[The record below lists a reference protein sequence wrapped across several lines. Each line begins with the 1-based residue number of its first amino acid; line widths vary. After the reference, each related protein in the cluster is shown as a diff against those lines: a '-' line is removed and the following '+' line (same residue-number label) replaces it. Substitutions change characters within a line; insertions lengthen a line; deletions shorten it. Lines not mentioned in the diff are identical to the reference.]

1 MVDVRGADEVPSGCL
16 KAMKTQLYEPNSSLR
31 VGHVV
36 EVSGNTIKVELDGK
50 ITELSRTVDG
60 VIYPIGQI
68 GSTVK
73 IHFGRRIIFGFV
85 TLLRMRSEEEPKAMV
100 PIDADQRVM
109 EVDLFAEASWAS
121 SEKMLTYSRGVSL
134 YPLPRQVVY
143 LVTRDEGAML
153 YRAAEGRFKE
163 GSEPM
168 VPFASYVGSEQT
180 PCRANIDKMFGM
192 HCAILGSTGSGKSGT
207 VAALLHSVLEH
218 MGKEGKPLKPRIVI
232 IDPHGEYGQA
242 FGKRAKVYRAYDPI
256 GIEEST
262 GDPIHLPYW
271 LMSAEEFR
279 SLAIGKT
286 EFEATSQHNIIYKAI
301 THARM
306 VAANLIEPAPNGYGA
321 AWPGDGREISEPR
334 ARSGVK
340 PATIAAFDRD
350 KPRPFSLQELENHI
364 RYAQAAREKK
374 GSPVSEQIP
383 EGEFGSKGFRSILD
397 KLSVLRS
404 DPRIRFLIEEYKP
417 GSSPTLTSVIEQF
430 VAELTDKEGNAQD
443 LRIID
448 ISGLPNEVAGPLTAA
463 IARLLFQYKLYQSFK
478 ERSRDPILLVCE
490 EAHRY
495 VPDQGE
501 AEYGDAQ
508 RAVRRIAREGRKYGL
523 GLMLVS
529 QRPSDIEGT
538 VISQCNTWLV
548 LRLTNHADHQHV
560 ARFLPDH
567 LSGMTSALSA
577 LGRQEALFVG
587 EGAALPARIKVRTLR
602 EDQVPRSNDVQF
614 VEGWTSD
621 KLKSEEIGKIVDRM
635 TSTGVAGAPVAAPTA
650 STPAPVSSPGVSAP
664 SAALVKETAAAK
676 RAPRAKPV
684 APPPAENPDDN
695 PFA

>member
-1 MVDVRGADEVPSGCL
+1 
-16 KAMKTQLYEPNSSLR
+16 MKTQLYEPNSSLR

-36 EVSGNTIKVELDGK
+36 EVSGNTIRVELDGK

-85 TLLRMRSEEEPKAMV
+85 TLLRMRSEEEPKAAV

-121 SEKMLTYSRGVSL
+121 SEKNLTYYRGVSL
-134 YPLPRQVVY
+134 YPLPRQSVY
-143 LVTRDEGAML
+143 LVTREEGAVL

-163 GSEPM
+163 GAEPM
-168 VPFASYVGSEQT
+168 VPFASYVGAEQT
-180 PCRANIDKMFGM
+180 PCRANIDKMFGL

-218 MGKEGKPLKPRIVI
+218 KGKDGKPLKPRILI

-306 VAANLIEPAPNGYGA
+306 VAANLVVPAPTGYGA
-321 AWPGDGREISEPR
+321 PWPTDGEISEPR

-340 PATIAAFDRD
+340 SGTIAAFDRD
-350 KPRPFSLQELENHI
+350 KPRPFSLEELENHI
-364 RYAQAAREKK
+364 RYAQATREKK
-374 GSPVSEQIP
+374 STSQSEQIP

-404 DPRIRFLIEEYKP
+404 DPRIRFLMEEYKT
-417 GSSPTLTSVIEQF
+417 GSSPTLTSIIGQF
-430 VAELTDKEGNAQD
+430 VAELSDREGNAQD

-463 IARLLFQYKLYQSFK
+463 IARLLFQYKLYQSYK

-495 VPDQGE
+495 VPDRGE
-501 AEYGDAQ
+501 AEYRDAQ
-508 RAVRRIAREGRKYGL
+508 HAVRRIAREGRKYGL

-548 LRLTNHADHQHV
+548 LRLTNQADHQHV
-560 ARFLPDH
+560 GRFLPDH

-602 EDQVPRSNDVQF
+602 DDQVPRSNDVQF

-621 KLKSEEIGKIVDRM
+621 KLKPAEIEQIVGRM
-635 TSTGVAGAPVAAPTA
+635 TNLVVADAAQEERPSGPPTA
-650 STPAPVSSPGVSAP
+650 SPDVTPSSGG
-664 SAALVKETAAAK
+664 SAACSASAK
-676 RAPRAKPV
+676 GPASPKRTLRAKAP
-684 APPPAENPDDN
+684 APPPADDS
-695 PFA
+695 PF